1 MHNVTRHLLAG
12 VLVTAVGVLITSA
25 AQHITIQLP
34 ADNPDSALQP
44 GPGVDTVRSRCAI
57 CHSTD
62 YIVRQPHLDAK
73 HWSDEVNKMI
83 HVYGAPITES
93 DAKSIAEYLGKN
105 YGTQETRNDQRSV
118 EGNP

>member
-1 MHNVTRHLLAG
+1 MYSWKRHLIAG
-12 VLVTAVGVLITSA
+12 TLVAAVGALTAVA
-25 AQHITIQLP
+25 AQRVSVRLP
-34 ADNPDSALQP
+34 ADNPDSALKP
-44 GPGVDTVRSRCAI
+44 APGVDTVRSNCAI

-105 YGTQETRNDQRSV
+105 YGTQETRNDHRSV
-118 EGNP
+118 EGKP